1 MCLWASLPAFRM
13 EGSEIPLWFAK
24 SSKGANRVKWVA
36 IIEEECL
43 QAVSGGCAVVVYCDR
58 GLSSIATDLSHL
70 WWHRLVFITSLITPT
85 KIRQFSDICKKKS
98 NYFHSSR
105 HFFPSVTML
114 QRYSK
119 ISPYPTPIKY
129 SLYLYIYKYKSNFS
143 HIGGSQKSL

>member
-1 MCLWASLPAFRM
+1 MYLWASLPAFRM

-43 QAVSGGCAVVVYCDR
+43 RAVSGGCAVVVYCDR
-58 GLSSIATDLSHL
+58 GLSSIATDLSRL
-70 WWHRLVFITSLITPT
+70 WWHRLVFITSLITRT

-105 HFFPSVTML
+105 HFFSIRYNVTAL
-114 QRYSK
+114 Q
-119 ISPYPTPIKY
+119 
-129 SLYLYIYKYKSNFS
+129 
-143 HIGGSQKSL
+143 

>member
-1 MCLWASLPAFRM
+1 MYLWASLPAFRM

-24 SSKGANRVKWVA
+24 SSKGANRVKW
-36 IIEEECL
+36 
-43 QAVSGGCAVVVYCDR
+43 GCAVVVYCDR
-58 GLSSIATDLSHL
+58 GLSSMATDLSHL

-105 HFFPSVTML
+105 HFFSSVTML

-119 ISPYPTPIKY
+119 ISPYPTPP
-129 SLYLYIYKYKSNFS
+129 
-143 HIGGSQKSL
+143 

>member
-1 MCLWASLPAFRM
+1 MYLWASLPAFRM

-43 QAVSGGCAVVVYCDR
+43 RAVSGGCAVVVYCDR
-58 GLSSIATDLSHL
+58 GLSSIATDLSRL

-105 HFFPSVTML
+105 HFFHPLQCYSVTVKFL
-114 QRYSK
+114 PIPPPK
-119 ISPYPTPIKY
+119 ILFIFI
-129 SLYLYIYKYKSNFS
+129 YI
-143 HIGGSQKSL
+143 

>member
-1 MCLWASLPAFRM
+1 MYLWASLPAFRM

-24 SSKGANRVKWVA
+24 SSKGANRVKW
-36 IIEEECL
+36 
-43 QAVSGGCAVVVYCDR
+43 GCAVVVYCDR

-119 ISPYPTPIKY
+119 ISPYPTPLKY

>member
-1 MCLWASLPAFRM
+1 MYLWASLPAFRM

-43 QAVSGGCAVVVYCDR
+43 RAVSGGCAVVIYCDR
-58 GLSSIATDLSHL
+58 GLSSIATDLSRL

-105 HFFPSVTML
+105 HFFHPLQCYSVTVKFL
-114 QRYSK
+114 
-119 ISPYPTPIKY
+119 PIP
-129 SLYLYIYKYKSNFS
+129 
-143 HIGGSQKSL
+143 HP

>member
-1 MCLWASLPAFRM
+1 MYLWASLPAFRM

-43 QAVSGGCAVVVYCDR
+43 RAVSGGCAVVVYCDR
-58 GLSSIATDLSHL
+58 GLSSIATDLSRL

-105 HFFPSVTML
+105 HFFHPLQCYSVTVKFL
-114 QRYSK
+114 
-119 ISPYPTPIKY
+119 PIPPP
-129 SLYLYIYKYKSNFS
+129 
-143 HIGGSQKSL
+143 

>member
-1 MCLWASLPAFRM
+1 MYLWASLPAFRM

-24 SSKGANRVKWVA
+24 SSKGANRVKW
-36 IIEEECL
+36 
-43 QAVSGGCAVVVYCDR
+43 GCAVVVYCDR
-58 GLSSIATDLSHL
+58 GLSSMATDLSRL

-85 KIRQFSDICKKKS
+85 KIRQFSDICKKKN

-105 HFFPSVTML
+105 HFFSSVTML

-119 ISPYPTPIKY
+119 ISPYPTPLKY

>member
-43 QAVSGGCAVVVYCDR
+43 RAVSGGCAVVVYCDR
-58 GLSSIATDLSHL
+58 GLSSIATDLSRL

-105 HFFPSVTML
+105 HFFHPLQCYSVTVKFL
-114 QRYSK
+114 
-119 ISPYPTPIKY
+119 PIPPP
-129 SLYLYIYKYKSNFS
+129 
-143 HIGGSQKSL
+143 

>member
-1 MCLWASLPAFRM
+1 MYLWASLPAFRM

-24 SSKGANRVKWVA
+24 SSKGANRVKK
-36 IIEEECL
+36 
-43 QAVSGGCAVVVYCDR
+43 GCAVVVYCDR

-98 NYFHSSR
+98 NYFHSCR

-119 ISPYPTPIKY
+119 ISPYPTPP
-129 SLYLYIYKYKSNFS
+129 
-143 HIGGSQKSL
+143 